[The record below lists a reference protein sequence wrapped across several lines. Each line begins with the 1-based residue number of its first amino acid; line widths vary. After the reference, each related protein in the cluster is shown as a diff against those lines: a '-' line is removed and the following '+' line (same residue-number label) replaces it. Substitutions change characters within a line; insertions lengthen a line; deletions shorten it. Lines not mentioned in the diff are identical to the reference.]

1 MRIILILLISSNYL
15 FTQMIVEKS
24 DLELTNLQVNDMIGV
39 NKYLYVLT
47 QSDNQVAL
55 DKLDLASNLITND
68 FLKEKG
74 IQLSALATLFKSN
87 AEFLWVGDYG
97 KLLKINPITNSVE
110 DYFNLDII
118 EDSTTYRI
126 TSITEDEFGNI
137 YCLLNSLKL
146 LKKVESDNSTITHEI
161 SKYYLVKLENNSLKK
176 LYQFE
181 KEIPLFFK
189 MKYHLGKIIVPT
201 RGFNSSLFIID
212 LKSNNI
218 EELELKKPKLNE
230 LEDWENIEEIKV
242 NEFLT
247 INDEIYFTS
256 EIKAGLGIFRAIS
269 KINLESKEILYF
281 TLERDKENGIVPSIT
296 SYVQNNEEL
305 IVSSNYYGDKSKK
318 FYLFENDKFLP
329 FDIHHL
335 KKVKLITKK
344 NYFQTLSDFNRLDF
358 LSIHLRID
366 RGIYIAEDGT
376 FYGGNGN
383 GLLTVDNFIQPSTKI
398 EKSEIIFKII
408 PDLAEVKNEMYIE
421 SENYIKSFKILD
433 VNSKVLLSQSN
444 LNSNNVNLNLEGLS
458 IGIYFIELETQD
470 GSKVLK
476 FIKN

>member
-281 TLERDKENGIVPSIT
+281 TLERDKENGIVPRIM
-296 SYVQNNEEL
+296 
-305 IVSSNYYGDKSKK
+305 KS
-318 FYLFENDKFLP
+318 
-329 FDIHHL
+329 
-335 KKVKLITKK
+335 
-344 NYFQTLSDFNRLDF
+344 
-358 LSIHLRID
+358 
-366 RGIYIAEDGT
+366 
-376 FYGGNGN
+376 
-383 GLLTVDNFIQPSTKI
+383 
-398 EKSEIIFKII
+398 
-408 PDLAEVKNEMYIE
+408 
-421 SENYIKSFKILD
+421 
-433 VNSKVLLSQSN
+433 
-444 LNSNNVNLNLEGLS
+444 
-458 IGIYFIELETQD
+458 
-470 GSKVLK
+470 
-476 FIKN
+476 